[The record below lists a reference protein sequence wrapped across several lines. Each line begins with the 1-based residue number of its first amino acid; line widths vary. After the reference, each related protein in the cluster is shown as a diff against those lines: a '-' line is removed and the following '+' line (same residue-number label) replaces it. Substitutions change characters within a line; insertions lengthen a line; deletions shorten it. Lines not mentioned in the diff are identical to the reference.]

1 MNPNNIFDNSTYN
14 YCFLK
19 FEHLR
24 QRNLHY
30 LFIIIYIFG
39 ILINFGNFYIFICFR
54 NVRKRIVSLLHNGYL
69 LGNTVVLANFLI
81 SSIDAVIDQDMTCM
95 HLKIT
100 FIVYDLGMSLSVTFV
115 VVFTVFQN
123 NVLKTITKV
132 VTLYNQKKR
141 KWRALYLCVVLNAFT
156 LFILMVILI
165 TEKRR
170 SITLLLL
177 YFVILNA
184 IAIYY
189 SYKSHKIPTH
199 LNSDTKNNNLVQNQ
213 RWIDAKKDSKMINK
227 AVILTAIASGIN
239 ISAYFLM
246 AFPLSIDGREYI
258 IWTGRIY
265 VIPLIFESVLY
276 LKLTLQY
283 RAENVRISVLHKPS
297 TNEKTGSL
305 NEEIGSQSDDR
316 DSEMKTV

>member
-30 LFIIIYIFG
+30 LFIVIYIFG
-39 ILINFGNFYIFICFR
+39 ILINFYIFICLR

-81 SSIDAVIDQDMTCM
+81 SSIDAVIDQDMTCI

-123 NVLKTITKV
+123 DVLKTITKV
-132 VTLYNQKKR
+132 VTLHNQKKR

-184 IAIYY
+184 IATYY

-199 LNSDTKNNNLVQNQ
+199 LNSDANNNLVQNQ

-246 AFPLSIDGREYI
+246 AFPLSIDAREYI

-265 VIPLIFESVLY
+265 VILLIFESVLY